1 MKKMFVLVL
10 LVPILTIALISC
22 DADIRSNIAGFM
34 GGLGGNVYVD
44 NEWVQPNTED
54 LDKVKDTLNNLAP
67 VAISSGSTSALGIN
81 VTDVVATSIL
91 SPQNESEQAAVKE
104 SLEKSLT
111 TQDRI
116 DDLVLEL
123 SQDATAEQ
131 KAAVEGTVEVFNK
144 TVDAIILQVK
154 ANTPE
159 LEATLNDLKITIPS
173 GGTNSYTKG
182 DVLVMQLMTN
192 LISNTIS
199 TLEEVGGGSLGAL
212 ASSHISSTANKDKVL
227 SIVNEAL
234 FAAKIA
240 EHVSGTAAL
249 NLSTQ
254 LNLGALI
261 EEMNKNT
268 RSRGEPIALTDA
280 GEFID
285 PINLISK
292 DLISLM
298 HLTQSG
304 DTYTFSDEAY
314 KSFLLGQKAYKAAL
328 DHAVGLARLGQIDLK
343 DADTI
348 IFDPITVIKYAYATI
363 ITEHHL
369 FWENETTSQTAND
382 LIEAYLTH
390 TDSNK
395 KLITGTLTTVDSL
408 TPPTFA
414 DFNYENWPTFL
425 KTRNQAYYET
435 IIDTMIR
442 INKVGGV
449 VQLTRELEKFADTTS
464 EDDNIQTWY
473 KGL

>member
-67 VAISSGSTSALGIN
+67 VTISSGSTSALGIN
-81 VTDVVATSIL
+81 VTDVFATSIL

-104 SLEKSLT
+104 SLAKSLT

-144 TVDAIILQVK
+144 TVDEIILLVK
-154 ANTPE
+154 DNTPE

-199 TLEEVGGGSLGAL
+199 TLEEVGGGSLGVL
-212 ASSHISSTANKDKVL
+212 KSTDISSTANKDKVL

-240 EHVSGTAAL
+240 DQVSGAATL
-249 NLSTQ
+249 KLSTQ
-254 LNLGALI
+254 LDLGALI

-268 RSRGEPIALTDA
+268 RSRGEPIELTKT

-285 PINLISK
+285 AINLISK
-292 DLISLM
+292 NLISLM
-298 HLTQSG
+298 NLTQSG
-304 DTYTFSDEAY
+304 DSYTFSDEAY

-348 IFDPITVIKYAYATI
+348 SFDPITVIKYAYATI

-369 FWENETTSQTAND
+369 FWESETTEQTANG

-390 TDSNK
+390 DSNK
-395 KLITGTLTTVDSL
+395 KLITGTLTTDDSL
-408 TPPTFA
+408 TAPTFG

-425 KTRNQAYYET
+425 KTTRSQAYYEK

-442 INKVGGV
+442 INKVRGV
-449 VQLTRELEKFADTTS
+449 AQLTGKLDEFANTESTG
-464 EDDNIQTWY
+464 DNIQTWY
-473 KGL
+473 NNL

>member
-67 VAISSGSTSALGIN
+67 VAISGSTSALGIN
-81 VTDVVATSIL
+81 VTGVVATSIL

-104 SLEKSLT
+104 SLAKSLT

-123 SQDATAEQ
+123 SQSATDEQ

-154 ANTPE
+154 TNTPE

-199 TLEEVGGGSLGAL
+199 TLEEVGGGSLGDL
-212 ASSHISSTANKDKVL
+212 ASSDISSTANKDKVL

-240 EHVSGTAAL
+240 DQVSGAATL

-268 RSRGEPIALTDA
+268 RSRGEPI
-280 GEFID
+280 E
-285 PINLISK
+285 
-292 DLISLM
+292 
-298 HLTQSG
+298 
-304 DTYTFSDEAY
+304 
-314 KSFLLGQKAYKAAL
+314 
-328 DHAVGLARLGQIDLK
+328 
-343 DADTI
+343 
-348 IFDPITVIKYAYATI
+348 
-363 ITEHHL
+363 
-369 FWENETTSQTAND
+369 
-382 LIEAYLTH
+382 
-390 TDSNK
+390 
-395 KLITGTLTTVDSL
+395 
-408 TPPTFA
+408 
-414 DFNYENWPTFL
+414 
-425 KTRNQAYYET
+425 
-435 IIDTMIR
+435 TMIR

-449 VQLTRELEKFADTTS
+449 VQLTGKLDEFANTESTG
-464 EDDNIQTWY
+464 DNIQTWY
-473 KGL
+473 NNL

>member
-67 VAISSGSTSALGIN
+67 VTISGSTSALGIN
-81 VTDVVATSIL
+81 VTGVDATRIL

-104 SLEKSLT
+104 SLAKSLT

-144 TVDAIILQVK
+144 TVDEIILLVK
-154 ANTPE
+154 DNTPE

-199 TLEEVGGGSLGAL
+199 TLEELGGGSLGDL
-212 ASSHISSTANKDKVL
+212 ESTDVSSTANKDKVL

-240 EHVSGTAAL
+240 EQVSGSATL
-249 NLSTQ
+249 KLSTQ
-254 LNLGALI
+254 INLEALI
-261 EEMNKNT
+261 QEMNKNT
-268 RSRGEPIALTDA
+268 KSRGEPISLTDA

-285 PINLISK
+285 AINIVSK

-348 IFDPITVIKYAYATI
+348 NFDPITVIKYAYATI

-369 FWENETTSQTAND
+369 FWENETPSQTANG

-395 KLITGTLTTVDSL
+395 KLITGTLKTADSL
-408 TPPTFA
+408 TPPTFG

-425 KTRNQAYYET
+425 KTTRSQAYYEK

-442 INKVGGV
+442 INKVRGV
-449 VQLTRELEKFADTTS
+449 AQLTRELEKFANTESTG
-464 EDDNIQTWY
+464 DNIQTWY
-473 KGL
+473 NNL

>member
-34 GGLGGNVYVD
+34 GNLGGNVYID

-67 VAISSGSTSALGIN
+67 VTISGSTSALGIN
-81 VTDVVATSIL
+81 VTGVVATSIL

-104 SLEKSLT
+104 SLAKSLT

-144 TVDAIILQVK
+144 TVDAIILQVM

-199 TLEEVGGGSLGAL
+199 TLEEVGGGSLGDL
-212 ASSHISSTANKDKVL
+212 ASSDISSTANKDKVL

-240 EHVSGTAAL
+240 EQVSGTAAL

-285 PINLISK
+285 AINLISK
-292 DLISLM
+292 NLISLM

-348 IFDPITVIKYAYATI
+348 SFDPITVIKYAYATI

-369 FWENETTSQTAND
+369 FWENENTSQTANG

-395 KLITGTLTTVDSL
+395 KLITGTLTTADSL
-408 TPPTFA
+408 TAPTY
-414 DFNYENWPTFL
+414 YENWPTFL
-425 KTRNQAYYET
+425 KTRSQAYYEK

-449 VQLTRELEKFADTTS
+449 AQLTGKLDEFANTESTG
-464 EDDNIQTWY
+464 DNIQTWY
-473 KGL
+473 NSL

>member
-67 VAISSGSTSALGIN
+67 VTISGSTSALGIN
-81 VTDVVATSIL
+81 VTDVVAISIL

-104 SLEKSLT
+104 SLAKSLT

-123 SQDATAEQ
+123 SQSATDEQ

-144 TVDAIILQVK
+144 TVDAIIDQVK

-199 TLEEVGGGSLGAL
+199 TLEEVGGGSLGDL
-212 ASSHISSTANKDKVL
+212 ESTDISSTANKDKVL

-240 EHVSGTAAL
+240 DQVSGAATL
-249 NLSTQ
+249 KLSTQ
-254 LNLGALI
+254 LDLGALI
-261 EEMNKNT
+261 EEMNRST
-268 RSRGEPIALTDA
+268 RSRGEPIELTKT

-285 PINLISK
+285 AINLISK
-292 DLISLM
+292 NLISLM
-298 HLTQSG
+298 NLTQSG
-304 DTYTFSDEAY
+304 DIYTFSNESY
-314 KSFLLGQKAYKAAL
+314 KSFILNQKAYKAAL

-348 IFDPITVIKYAYATI
+348 SFDPITVIKYAYATI

-369 FWENETTSQTAND
+369 FWENETTGQTANG
-382 LIEAYLTH
+382 LIEAYLTN

-395 KLITGTLTTVDSL
+395 KLITGTLTTADSL
-408 TPPTFA
+408 TAPTFD
-414 DFNYENWPTFL
+414 DFKYENWPTFL

-449 VQLTRELEKFADTTS
+449 AQLTRELEKFADTTS

-473 KGL
+473 NGL